1 MLEPGSHYKQ
11 LELTQ
16 FSLGSLVVMFPV
28 ETGPFLVIMRLS
40 GFNIQGAITVVHE
53 ISQFD
58 IPDRQ
63 LLASKAQPR
72 SDMRMDIGEAKITRT
87 IFGRAKVRVIREQDR
102 KRRAWLLTV
111 LALMAI
117 AAAVWQGWISFQ
129 QMQSAA
135 PPLSLNE
142 RIRVSPPAFQPEA
155 IPEPPPSVR
164 DRQRTQTQIVID
176 SMTTRREPAPKP
188 PLGLKSSG
196 QLAEKSVTGEPLA
209 AKPLTAKPQT
219 APLAANNSSAKN
231 QADLQAPPKP
241 SAPPQ
246 LSAPAAAA
254 LPATQSPAN
263 KAAAVAPPAEPL
275 ARETTAP
282 PSSAG
287 DNQPPEPVKA
297 QPSVNS
303 QP

>member
-1 MLEPGSHYKQ
+1 MG
-11 LELTQ
+11 
-16 FSLGSLVVMFPV
+16 
-28 ETGPFLVIMRLS
+28 
-40 GFNIQGAITVVHE
+40 HE

-63 LLASKAQPR
+63 LLAGKAQPR

-87 IFGRAKVRVIREQDR
+87 IFGRAKVRVIREQDK

-117 AAAVWQGWISFQ
+117 AAAVWQGWIAFQ

-155 IPEPPPSVR
+155 IPETPPSVR

-188 PLGLKSSG
+188 PLGSKPSG

-219 APLAANNSSAKN
+219 APLATNNSPSKN
-231 QADLQAPPKP
+231 QPDLQPPPKP
-241 SAPPQ
+241 SAPVQ
-246 LSAPAAAA
+246 FAAPA
-254 LPATQSPAN
+254 PATAAIPVMQSPAN
-263 KAAAVAPPAEPL
+263 KAAAVAPPTEPL
-275 ARETTAP
+275 VKEPTAP
-282 PSSAG
+282 PLAAG
-287 DNQPPEPVKA
+287 VNQPPEPVKA

>member
-1 MLEPGSHYKQ
+1 
-11 LELTQ
+11 
-16 FSLGSLVVMFPV
+16 MFPV
-28 ETGPFLVIMRLS
+28 ESGPFLVIMWLS
-40 GFNIQGAITVVHE
+40 GFNIQGAIIVVHE

-87 IFGRAKVRVIREQDR
+87 IFGRAKVRVIREQDK

-117 AAAVWQGWISFQ
+117 AAALWQAWIAFQ

-142 RIRVSPPAFQPEA
+142 RIKVSPPAFQPEA
-155 IPEPPPSVR
+155 IPETPPSVR
-164 DRQRTQTQIVID
+164 DRQRTQSQIVID

-188 PLGLKSSG
+188 PLGSKASG

-219 APLAANNSSAKN
+219 APVAANNSPAKN
-231 QADLQAPPKP
+231 QADLQPPPKP
-241 SAPPQ
+241 LAPAQ
-246 LSAPAAAA
+246 LAAPAPAPAATA
-254 LPATQSPAN
+254 LPVMQSPAN

-275 ARETTAP
+275 SREPTAP

-287 DNQPPEPVKA
+287 VNQPPEPVKA
-297 QPSVNS
+297 QPSVNA

>member
-1 MLEPGSHYKQ
+1 
-11 LELTQ
+11 
-16 FSLGSLVVMFPV
+16 MFTV
-28 ETGPFLVIMRLS
+28 ETWPLLVIMRQS

-63 LLASKAQPR
+63 LLAGKSQPR

-87 IFGRAKVRVIREQDR
+87 IFGRAKVRVIREQDK

-117 AAAVWQGWISFQ
+117 AAAAWQGWIAFQ

-155 IPEPPPSVR
+155 IPETPPSAR
-164 DRQRTQTQIVID
+164 DRQRTPTQMVID
-176 SMTTRREPAPKP
+176 SMATRREPAPKP
-188 PLGLKSSG
+188 PLGLKASG
-196 QLAEKSVTGEPLA
+196 QLAEKPVAGEPLT
-209 AKPLTAKPQT
+209 AKPLTAKPQA
-219 APLAANNSSAKN
+219 APLATINSLSKN
-231 QADLQAPPKP
+231 QADLQPPPKP
-241 SAPPQ
+241 SASPQ
-246 LSAPAAAA
+246 LSVPAVAA
-254 LPATQSPAN
+254 LPVTQSPAN

-275 ARETTAP
+275 AREITTP

-287 DNQPPEPVKA
+287 ISQPPEPVKA